1 MSNYNTMS
9 LKKLIAEWGESKVRT
24 ALSSFCSLNKD
35 VEKFI
40 RHDAVEFA
48 KQHIAQTFLVFV
60 SSEGKDILVGYYTLT
75 MKMLHVERTDMSSN
89 LFRRIKKFGT
99 YDADKENCDIAS
111 PLIAHISKNYNAD
124 HNKLITGDKLLGLA
138 CDDIKR
144 AQAIV
149 GGKTVYLDCED
160 KDKLKQ
166 FYQNNGFTEFR
177 KRSLNVEERDTLE
190 GHYLIQMIKY
200 LD

>member
-60 SSEGKDILVGYYTLT
+60 PSEGKDILVGYYTLA
-75 MKMLHVERTDMSSN
+75 MKMLHVERTDRVPIFSGELKNSELMTPTKKAAILHRLLSLRSV
-89 LFRRIKKFGT
+89 RIT
-99 YDADKENCDIAS
+99 MPIIID
-111 PLIAHISKNYNAD
+111 
-124 HNKLITGDKLLGLA
+124 
-138 CDDIKR
+138 
-144 AQAIV
+144 
-149 GGKTVYLDCED
+149 
-160 KDKLKQ
+160 
-166 FYQNNGFTEFR
+166 
-177 KRSLNVEERDTLE
+177 
-190 GHYLIQMIKY
+190 
-200 LD
+200 